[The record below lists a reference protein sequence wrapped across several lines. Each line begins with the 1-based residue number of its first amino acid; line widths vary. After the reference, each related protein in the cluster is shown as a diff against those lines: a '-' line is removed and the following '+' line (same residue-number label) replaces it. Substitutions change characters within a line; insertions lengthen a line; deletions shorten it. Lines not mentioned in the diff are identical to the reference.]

1 MFNFFK
7 KSKTPGKLWFK
18 TDIHCHV
25 VPGVDDGSPDARES
39 VNLIEYMQDW
49 GIERII
55 ASPHVTQVTFENTPE
70 TIAYAMVK
78 LSEELQRRS
87 NTIDFSNS
95 AEYRID
101 DFFKSQIEANQLMPY
116 PNSYLLIENAFV
128 QEPLQLDQLVFDLQV
143 KGFRPILAHPERYS
157 YYYGR
162 RDRYRALHNA
172 GLNFQ
177 INLLSLAGF
186 YGKTE
191 KQVAE
196 QLIEDNLVD
205 FVGTDLH
212 NMKHVNA
219 INEYLTSRDLE
230 RHTRALANV
239 IKNDTA
245 FI

>member
-7 KSKTPGKLWFK
+7 KAKTPGKLWFK

-25 VPGVDDGSPDARES
+25 VPGVDDGAADARES
-39 VNLIEYMQDW
+39 VDLIEYMQDW

-55 ASPHVTQVTFENTPE
+55 ASPHVTQITFENTPE

-87 NTIDFSNS
+87 NMIDFSHS

-101 DFFKSQIEANQLMPY
+101 DFFKSQLEAGNLMPY

-128 QEPLQLDQLVFDLQV
+128 QEPWDLDQLVFDLQL
-143 KGFRPILAHPERYS
+143 KGYRPILAHPERYH
-157 YYYGR
+157 YYYGNS
-162 RDRYRALHNA
+162 DRYRALHNA

-177 INLLSLAGF
+177 INLLSLSGY

-196 QLIEDNLVD
+196 HLIEANLVD

-212 NMKHVNA
+212 NMKHVESINA
-219 INEYLTSRDLE
+219 YLTSRDFE
-230 RHTRALANV
+230 RHSRALADV
-239 IKNDTA
+239 IQNDKV
-245 FI
+245 FS